1 MGKKGSGFGKLVI
14 GAGLGAALGL
24 LFAPKSGEETRKDI
38 KKKADELTKK
48 VKEVDLNE
56 VKDELFNEF
65 RELKEEIKNLDMD
78 QAKIIA
84 KDKGDELLEKVQE
97 LIEMAKEK
105 GTPIVENS
113 AKELKKRV
121 ADYLQNL
128 SNKLSK

>member
-1 MGKKGSGFGKLVI
+1 
-14 GAGLGAALGL
+14 
-24 LFAPKSGEETRKDI
+24 
-38 KKKADELTKK
+38 
-48 VKEVDLNE
+48 
-56 VKDELFNEF
+56 
-65 RELKEEIKNLDMD
+65 MD